1 MSAAMLLEIKN
12 QLATI
17 IVFATKFKKEILA
30 KAENLS
36 EAKLKNLIKILAEV
50 SIWQKTAMK
59 NVMRRDPQFY
69 NRLLEKKK
77 QIEQKMINLYK
88 ARLSEEDNKKMQ
100 IILDKVK
107 NI

>member
-1 MSAAMLLEIKN
+1 MLLEIKN

-36 EAKLKNLIKILAEV
+36 EAKLKNLIKILAKLN
-50 SIWQKTAMK
+50 SWQKTALQ
-59 NVMRRDPQFY
+59 NLARRDPQFY
-69 NRLLEKKK
+69 RHLLEKKK

-88 ARLSEEDNKKMQ
+88 ARLSEEYNKKMQ